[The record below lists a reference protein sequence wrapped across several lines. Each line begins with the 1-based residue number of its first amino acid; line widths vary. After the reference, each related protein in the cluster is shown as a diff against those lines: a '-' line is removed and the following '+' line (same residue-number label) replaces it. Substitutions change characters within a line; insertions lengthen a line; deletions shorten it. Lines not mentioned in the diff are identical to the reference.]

1 MRAQLLLAD
10 YAQVAEGKL
19 NVIGAGWTFTGPGPS
34 TFALG
39 LLLEVPWDATTSE
52 HEVMLRLV
60 DEDGGPVLDP
70 TDSPIIVLTSFQ
82 LGPPSG
88 MPAGVAQS
96 VPLAVNFPGLLLPPG
111 GRFEWVLSIDGDTE
125 EGWTVAFATREAV
138 PEL

>member
-39 LLLEVPWDATTSE
+39 LLLEVPWDATNLD

-70 TDSPIIVLTSFQ
+70 AGSPVIVLTTFQ
-82 LGPPSG
+82 LGRPAG
-88 MPAGVAQS
+88 VAAGVAQS
-96 VPLAVNFPGLLLPPG
+96 VPLAINFPGLLLPPG
-111 GRFEWVLSIDGDTE
+111 GRFEWVLSVDGDTE
-125 EGWTVAFATREAV
+125 EGWTVAFATRPPEPEA
-138 PEL
+138 